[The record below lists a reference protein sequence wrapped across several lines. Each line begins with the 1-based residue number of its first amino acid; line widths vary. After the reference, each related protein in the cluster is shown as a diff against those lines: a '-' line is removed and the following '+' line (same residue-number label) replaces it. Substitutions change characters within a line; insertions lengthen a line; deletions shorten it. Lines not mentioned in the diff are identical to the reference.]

1 MKSNIGRFR
10 IVVAK
15 PRFLT
20 RSFSLRKSPSSSS
33 SSSSSSPKTLE
44 NGLVAT
50 DLTNKV
56 TRLDLADNVINGN
69 RKSFRGPLKC
79 AILDWSGTTADAH
92 VIAPAVAFVEVF
104 KKHGVPISM
113 KEARLPMG
121 LRKDLHI
128 GKILEIPEV
137 KKRWT
142 QIKKSP
148 PNEQT
153 VQELFKDFVPM
164 QLAVLPKY
172 SPLLPGVAKI
182 VDRMKSHYNLKIGV
196 TTGFTKPM
204 VDILLREVKKQGL
217 HPDTTVAGDQVIN
230 NLGFRPA
237 PFMIFQNLLNLGI
250 HPIESVLKV
259 DDTVSGVGE
268 GLNAGC
274 WSVGVYGWSNYTDI
288 DSMEQWNEMS
298 QEEQKNRRL
307 QSKEKLINESRAHYI
322 IEELSDL
329 DVVIPDINE
338 RLQRGE
344 AP

>member
-1 MKSNIGRFR
+1 MKSNIIGCRLA
-10 IVVAK
+10 IVK
-15 PRFLT
+15 PRLLLT
-20 RSFSLRKSPSSSS
+20 RNYSLRKNS
-33 SSSSSSPKTLE
+33 KTLP
-44 NGLVAT
+44 NGFVAT
-50 DLTNKV
+50 ELTNKV
-56 TRLDLADNVINGN
+56 TRLDLANSALNSN
-69 RKSFRGPLKC
+69 RKTFRGPLKC
-79 AILDWSGTTADAH
+79 AVLDWSGTTADAH

-113 KEARLPMG
+113 KEARMPMG

-142 QIKKSP
+142 EAKKSP
-148 PNEQT
+148 PTEQT

-164 QLAVLPKY
+164 QERVLVKH

-182 VDRMKSHYNLKIGV
+182 VERMKSHYNMKLGV
-196 TTGFTKPM
+196 TTGFTKSM
-204 VDILLREVKKQGL
+204 VDILLREAKKQGFT
-217 HPDTTVAGDQVIN
+217 PDSSVAGDQVIN

-237 PFMIFQNLLNLGI
+237 PFMVYQNLLNLGI
-250 HPIESVLKV
+250 HPIESVVKV

-274 WSVGVYGWSNYTDI
+274 WSVGMYGWSNYTDV
-288 DSMEQWNEMS
+288 DTMEQWEGMS
-298 QEEQKNRRL
+298 AEEQKERRL
-307 QSKEKLINESRAHYI
+307 KSKEKLITESRAHYI

-338 RLQRGE
+338 RLKRGE